1 MIREPFDL
9 TEFYFKVKL
18 MLTATYS
25 ATPSFATMV
34 LLPGT
39 FIGFVALIWRPNCLR
54 SFPMA
59 IGCALIGVFLPY
71 VFFGNPGYSGRY
83 SIHLL
88 PLALLSIMI
97 ISDYL
102 LKRVSFF
109 WNSSR

>member
-1 MIREPFDL
+1 
-9 TEFYFKVKL
+9 
-18 MLTATYS
+18 MLTATHS

-54 SFPMA
+54 GFPMA

-71 VFFGNPGYSGRY
+71 VFFGNPGYPGRY

-88 PLALLSIMI
+88 PLALLSIMVVLNCI
-97 ISDYL
+97 
-102 LKRVSFF
+102 LKRVSFLEIRADE
-109 WNSSR
+109 N